1 MNIKTGGCTIV
12 YGNFK
17 NVVDVTINPS
27 EGKIIVVT
35 TGLDENEV
43 YKCYADKDKLN
54 EILIANILG
63 PEDYLIDNGW
73 YITRYTKNI
82 LSVPKDLELEF
93 GIYDEPGYISW
104 YYL

>member
-1 MNIKTGGCTIV
+1 MF

-17 NVVDVTINPS
+17 NVVDVTINPY
-27 EGKIIVVT
+27 EGKIIIVT
-35 TGLDENEV
+35 SGLDENEV

-82 LSVPKDLELEF
+82 LNVPKDLELEF

>member
-1 MNIKTGGCTIV
+1 MF

-17 NVVDVTINPS
+17 NVVDVTINPR
-27 EGKIIVVT
+27 EGKIIIVT
-35 TGLDENEV
+35 SGLDENEV

-82 LSVPKDLELEF
+82 LNVPKDLELEF

>member
-1 MNIKTGGCTIV
+1 MF

-17 NVVDVTINPS
+17 NVVDVTINPR
-27 EGKIIVVT
+27 EGKIIIVT
-35 TGLDENEV
+35 SGLDENEV

-63 PEDYLIDNGW
+63 PGDYLIDNGW

-82 LSVPKDLELEF
+82 LNVPKDLELEF